1 MVSYNNYNNNYYYI
15 NVGIFNYKKKIN
27 SKIVKRSPQYVP
39 LKYYTINLVL
49 SLVWQSFSGLR
60 GPIGMPDI

>member
-49 SLVWQSFSGLR
+49 SFSGLR